1 MRFLKQRNL
10 HRRTP
15 NDTTLYSDV
24 TNSSVYIYPTLAGSV
39 ALPVGDTAHRPQTPV
54 VGMIRYNTDT
64 NELEVYEGSSAT
76 WRNIRYKESTQI
88 TQQNLGA
95 GDGGEVYFGPLNPA
109 PPAIVA
115 NGTTWGAQNI
125 IVVVENVLQL
135 SGTNYT
141 VVQNPTLNAEIYTGA
156 LSVQA
161 NTGAT
166 TLYFNT
172 SLVCTGVSGTGST
185 ATITFST
192 QTAAP
197 FAVGSSIVVTGF
209 TPVGYN
215 GTYTV
220 TSCTTSA
227 VSFANTTTA
236 ALVTPGEVTS
246 TVAVYPSGNFVG
258 ATLTGSVNIQSN
270 TTISSIV
277 TNPTT
282 DALISMTID
291 KTLVGAIG
299 ANASLVITEASA
311 AKVGYYLQFSSPPP
325 YGKIVTVLHGFDK

>member
-95 GDGGEVYFGPLNPA
+95 GDGGEIYFGPLNPA
-109 PPAIVA
+109 PPTIVA

-141 VVQNPTLNAEIYTGA
+141 VVQNPSFPSEVENGTTSAQA
-156 LSVQA
+156 LSS
-161 NTGAT
+161 AT

-172 SLVCTGVSGTGST
+172 ALICTGASGTAGT
-185 ATITFST
+185 VTLTFST
-192 QTAAP
+192 APAVP
-197 FAVGSSIVVTGF
+197 FAVGSTIIVTGF
-209 TPVGYN
+209 TPAGYN

-220 TSCTTSA
+220 TACTTSS
-227 VSFANTTTA
+227 VSYANATTA
-236 ALVTPGEVTS
+236 TM
-246 TVAVYPSGNFVG
+246 TVAGQAASSVAYYPDVNF
-258 ATLTGSVNIQSN
+258 TN
-270 TTISSIV
+270 TTITGSASIPAN
-277 TNPTT
+277 TQITSYTTDPNT
-282 DALISMTID
+282 DALISVVINKALTGTI
-291 KTLVGAIG
+291 A
-299 ANASLVITEASA
+299 ANTNLTFTEPATTGS
-311 AKVGYYLQFSSPPP
+311 GYYLQFSSPVP

>member
-64 NELEVYEGSSAT
+64 NELEVYEGASAT

-95 GDGGEVYFGPLNPA
+95 GDGGEIYFGPLNPA

-141 VVQNPTLNAEIYTGA
+141 VVQNPSFPSEVENGTTSAQA
-156 LSVQA
+156 LSS
-161 NTGAT
+161 AT

-172 SLVCTGVSGTGST
+172 ALICTGASGTAGT
-185 ATITFST
+185 VTLTFST
-192 QTAAP
+192 APAVP
-197 FAVGSSIVVTGF
+197 FAVGSTIIVTGF
-209 TPVGYN
+209 TPAGYN

-220 TSCTTSA
+220 TACTTSS
-227 VSFANTTTA
+227 VSYANATTA
-236 ALVTPGEVTS
+236 TM
-246 TVAVYPSGNFVG
+246 TVAGQAASSVAYYPDVNF
-258 ATLTGSVNIQSN
+258 TN
-270 TTISSIV
+270 TTITGSASIPSN
-277 TNPTT
+277 TQITSYTTDPNT
-282 DALISMTID
+282 DALISVVINKALTGTI
-291 KTLVGAIG
+291 A
-299 ANASLVITEASA
+299 ANTNLTFTEPATTGS
-311 AKVGYYLQFSSPPP
+311 GYYLQFSSPVP